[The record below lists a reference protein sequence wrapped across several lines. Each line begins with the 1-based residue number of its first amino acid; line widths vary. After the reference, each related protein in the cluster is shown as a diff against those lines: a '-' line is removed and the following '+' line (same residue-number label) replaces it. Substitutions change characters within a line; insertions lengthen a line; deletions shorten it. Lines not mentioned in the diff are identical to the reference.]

1 MIDIHS
7 HILSNVD
14 DGAKSIAESIDM
26 VKLYL
31 DIGIKKVIA
40 TPHYIEGCKNSSKE
54 ENIIALERLREAI
67 YQEGLD
73 FEVYLGNEIY
83 ITMDIF
89 TFLEKKKVATLNDS
103 RYILLEFPMFDM
115 PIFVENLIYNLLL
128 KGYVP
133 VIAHPER
140 NKKIIDD
147 PNILYNLINKGALA
161 QLNLPSL
168 EGKYGD
174 KVRITVE
181 ILLKYNMIH
190 FIGTDAHSKNERS
203 PRVKDGLNILKDLVD
218 NKAFE
223 EITYTN
229 PSKVIEDKEIYPN
242 APIKYIKKN
251 SFFNFLKAKLH

>member
-1 MIDIHS
+1 M
-7 HILSNVD
+7 
-14 DGAKSIAESIDM
+14 
-26 VKLYL
+26 
-31 DIGIKKVIA
+31 
-40 TPHYIEGCKNSSKE
+40 
-54 ENIIALERLREAI
+54 ERLREAI

-73 FEVYLGNEIY
+73 FEIYLGNEIY
-83 ITMDIF
+83 IAMDIF
-89 TFLEKKKVATLNDS
+89 TLLENKKVATLNDS
-103 RYILLEFPMFDM
+103 RYILLEFPMLDM

-203 PRVKDGLNILKDLVD
+203 PLELKMV
-218 NKAFE
+218 
-223 EITYTN
+223 
-229 PSKVIEDKEIYPN
+229 
-242 APIKYIKKN
+242 
-251 SFFNFLKAKLH
+251 